1 MAALAEE
8 RTTPTSAGR
17 RLAMLAGVLAGLL
30 LLGALA
36 WWLKQQLS
44 APEAPRR
51 QVARITILPD
61 TPPPPPPPPPKEQP
75 RPSAKDDAKPP
86 PQAPAPQQPTPAP
99 ADAPIKMEGAAGTG
113 DSPFAAG
120 NVASDYQGGRP
131 TIGGSAAS
139 APPPVADR
147 AQARLYATSARGLLR
162 DAIEQHLRS
171 DATELTAEFTVWLA
185 ADGAI
190 RRVELQPGADARAD
204 TALQA
209 ALDLTQRN
217 LRLPQP
223 PAALQPMRFKLTV
236 RPQG

>member
-1 MAALAEE
+1 MAALADEQ
-8 RTTPTSAGR
+8 TTPTSVGR
-17 RLAMLAGVLAGLL
+17 RLAVLAAVLAGLL

-51 QVARITILPD
+51 QVARISILPD
-61 TPPPPPPPPPKEQP
+61 TPPPPPPPPPPKEQP
-75 RPSAKDDAKPP
+75 RPTPRADARPP
-86 PQAPAPQQPTPAP
+86 PPTQAPTPPAPAPQ
-99 ADAPIKMEGAAGTG
+99 DAPIKMEGAAGNG

-120 NVASDYQGGRP
+120 NVSNDYQGGRP
-131 TIGGSAAS
+131 TVGGAAAS
-139 APPPVADR
+139 APTVVDR
-147 AQARLYATSARGLLR
+147 AQARLYASSARTLLR

-190 RRVELQPGADARAD
+190 RRVELQPGSDPRQD
-204 TALQA
+204 SALQA
-209 ALDLTQRN
+209 ALDTTQRQ
-217 LRLPQP
+217 LRLPRP
-223 PAALQPMRFKLTV
+223 PTALQPMRFRLTV

>member
-1 MAALAEE
+1 MSGLAEDQ
-8 RTTPTSAGR
+8 TTPTSTGR
-17 RLAMLAGVLAGLL
+17 RIALAAAALAGLL

-44 APEAPRR
+44 TPEAPRR
-51 QVARITILPD
+51 QVARISILPD

-75 RPSAKDDAKPP
+75 KPSPRDEARPQ
-86 PQAPAPQQPTPAP
+86 PQTPAPQQPVPAP
-99 ADAPIKMEGAAGTG
+99 ADAPLKMEGAAGTG

-120 NVASDYQGGRP
+120 NVTADYQGGRP
-131 TIGGSAAS
+131 TVGGVAAS
-139 APPPVADR
+139 AATVVDR

-171 DATELTAEFTVWLA
+171 DANALTAEFTVWLA

-190 RRVELQPGADARAD
+190 RRVELQPGADARTD

-209 ALDLTQRN
+209 ALDETQRQ
-217 LRLPQP
+217 LRLPRP
-223 PAALQPMRFKLTV
+223 PAAMQPMRFKLTV